1 MQYGIKEE
9 LANSTSDKNQESV
22 NGGNIQAALNT
33 VLQNQIQKCGI

>member
-9 LANSTSDKNQESV
+9 LANSMLDKSQESV
-22 NGGNIQAALNT
+22 NEGNIQAALNI